1 MRRLAFD
8 LRTRHLTGIYR
19 YGSSLLAC
27 LYGQLSG
34 TGIKLYVLY
43 RPDIQKQVDETLR
56 PTILDDHVEF
66 VLVPDDGGRIPH
78 SLWLRNWLIGEKI
91 RLYYTVDFLVDI
103 RCPTPFVYTSHDL
116 IPLKYPEYFY
126 NDNTF
131 CDKFGRTEFQHLK
144 GDLRRIRSSI
154 IGKYRYQQKKGI
166 LPAYAWA
173 INRYLTE
180 RSKHIVTVSESVKAD
195 LVGYLGV
202 SPSKVSVIP
211 GAVDRTLFYPQ
222 SSEEIATAAQKFD
235 LPQRYCLC
243 IGRELKHKRLP
254 WLIEALA
261 QCQEGLPPDV
271 KMVVVGSRTEL
282 GHLRDLVNSYHLEQR
297 VIFTGRVDDQ
307 ELASL
312 YSGASA
318 LIVPSIDEGFCLPA
332 LEALS
337 CGTEVI
343 VPDTR
348 VFRETVS
355 LSGHFYA
362 VNDGRMLIKLLLETF
377 DGSLIPRSHSFENR
391 FSWSSSAQQLLKL
404 LMRLS

>member
-1 MRRLAFD
+1 MLRLAFD

-19 YGSSLLAC
+19 YGSSLLTC
-27 LYGQLSG
+27 LYSQLPG

-43 RPDIQKQVDETLR
+43 RHDIQRQVDETFR

-66 VLVPDDGGRIPH
+66 VLVPGDGGRIPH
-78 SLWLRNWLIGEKI
+78 SLWLRNWLISEKI

-103 RCPTPFVYTSHDL
+103 QCPTPFVYTSHDL

-131 CDKFGRTEFQHLK
+131 CDKFGRTEFEYLK
-144 GDLRRIRSSI
+144 EDLRRIRSSI
-154 IGKYRYQQKKGI
+154 IGKYRYQQKKDI
-166 LPAYAWA
+166 LPAYGWA
-173 INRYLTE
+173 INKYLTE
-180 RSKHIVTVSESVKAD
+180 RSKHIVTVSESVKED

-202 SPSKVSVIP
+202 SPSKISVIP
-211 GAVDRTLFYPQ
+211 GAVDRTLFYPRT
-222 SSEEIATAAQKFD
+222 SDEIATAAQKFD

-243 IGRELKHKRLP
+243 MGRELKHKRLP
-254 WLIEALA
+254 WLIEVLA
-261 QCQEGLPPDV
+261 QCRESLPQDV
-271 KMVVVGSRTEL
+271 QLVVVGSHAEI
-282 GHLRDLVNSYHLEQR
+282 GNLRNLVDSYHLERR
-297 VIFTGRVDDQ
+297 VIFTGRINDQ
-307 ELASL
+307 ELACL

-348 VFRETVS
+348 VLRETVS
-355 LSGHFYA
+355 LSGHYYE
-362 VNDGRMLIKLLLETF
+362 VSDEKMLTKLLLEAF
-377 DGSLIPRSHSFENR
+377 DGSLTPRSHSFVYR
-391 FSWSSSAQQLLKL
+391 FNWSSSAQQLLEL